1 MSVIFLI
8 DDVGVLSGPVEFPE
22 VPGIG
27 RQLPGNAV
35 ELADR
40 LPPAASGFV
49 WAMVDSQPVQLADR
63 RGTVYQTSN
72 GEAVTYAELGE
83 LPEAFTT
90 EPKPGQ
96 FYQWLEGAWVEDVA
110 AAAEAAR
117 KQALQQRDAYL
128 EVATLRI
135 APLQDAV
142 DLGDATADEEAQL
155 LAWKRYRVALNRVQ
169 QQEGFPQDVAW
180 PVKPD

>member
-1 MSVIFLI
+1 MLTYLVDGLN
-8 DDVGVLSGPVEFPE
+8 VLTGPVEFPE

-27 RQLPGNAV
+27 RQLPSNAI
-35 ELADR
+35 ELEDL
-40 LPPAASGFV
+40 LPPANSGFA
-49 WAMVDSQPVQLADR
+49 WALVDAQPVQLADH
-63 RGTVYQTSN
+63 RGTVYQTAN

-83 LPEAFTT
+83 LPEAYTT
-90 EPKPGQ
+90 APKPGP
-96 FYQWLEGAWVEDVA
+96 FYQWAEGAWVEDVA
-110 AAAEAAR
+110 AVVEAAR
-117 KQALQQRDAYL
+117 KEALQKRDAYL

-142 DLGDATADEEAQL
+142 DLGDATAEEEAQL